1 VRVAQRVAFL
11 IPYGFQEL
19 VDPDRG
25 IDSEALTVE
34 RWEGRRARGRPEDGP
49 EACYSHRVGLK
60 SLLVA
65 GVSREVV
72 EESTVELK
80 ASKRA

>member
-1 VRVAQRVAFL
+1 VRVAQRIAFF
-11 IPYGFQEL
+11 IPHGFQEL

-25 IDSEALTVE
+25 IDSKALAVE

-49 EACYSHRVGLK
+49 EACNSHLVGLK

-65 GVSREVV
+65 GC
-72 EESTVELK
+72 EL
-80 ASKRA
+80 